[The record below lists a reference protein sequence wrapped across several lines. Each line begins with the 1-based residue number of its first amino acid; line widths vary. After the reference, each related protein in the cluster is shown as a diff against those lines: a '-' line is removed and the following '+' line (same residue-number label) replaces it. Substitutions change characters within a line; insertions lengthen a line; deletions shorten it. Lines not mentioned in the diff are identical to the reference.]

1 MPGMTRRHLI
11 RALGIGAGLT
21 VAAPLLAAC
30 GGAAS
35 PTAAPAAKPA
45 ESKPAAAEPTKPA
58 AAAGA
63 TTAPA
68 AGATTAPAPPATNP
82 AAAAAATTAPAKP
95 DAAKPDSKPV
105 GAAPAAGP
113 AVTAGKGSEQIV
125 VWSGQ
130 IVSEDQNV
138 PVGRWAS
145 WIRNTFVEKNP
156 KYTLKVED
164 HGWDQALR
172 TGLLTAIAGGTVP
185 EITTGEAFV
194 HEFAALGA
202 FQAIPD
208 LNEKTFAY
216 GPIAGSLYKG
226 QLYGVPIYTS
236 PFALET
242 NVRVA
247 KKAGLDPEKPPATW
261 DQLVEN
267 STKAFEAGK
276 SQGFIGFNLYGPA
289 PNRVYGTVLR
299 TIPWLN
305 QTGKPLGDDD
315 GTQAFFNANEH
326 VAAYEFSRKL
336 FKTADPGNTFSGDEG
351 KLYAYLWQDKGVY
364 QVSAIWNVANSK
376 DQKAESLFHPLPRK
390 DPNVSGN
397 VVLGNA
403 VFSPLAK
410 AKNRDGAIAFAKFM
424 AETETQLQ
432 LGKLYGARLPTTQ
445 EALKNPELDKLPAYQ
460 NLGTA
465 VRTFADILLKEE
477 VRPVPPYAKNPDKI
491 WIAWGD
497 MFGKILQGSDPVKPQ
512 LDQLQQDV
520 EKLLR

>member
-1 MPGMTRRHLI
+1 MAIRQVGRRGFL
-11 RALGIGAGLT
+11 RYASLGAGLT
-21 VAAPLLAAC
+21 VVAPILAAC

-35 PTAAPAAKPA
+35 PTAAPAKT

-58 AAAGA
+58 ASSAAPTTAPAAATKPAAAATGAPAAAA

-68 AGATTAPAPPATNP
+68 AGASTPAAGATAAPAP
-82 AAAAAATTAPAKP
+82 
-95 DAAKPDSKPV
+95 
-105 GAAPAAGP
+105 APAAQP
-113 AVTAGKGSEQIV
+113 AVTVGKGDSQIV

-130 IVSEDQNV
+130 IISTDKNT
-138 PVGRWAS
+138 PVGVWSS
-145 WIRNTFVEKNP
+145 WIRDTFVEKNP

-164 HGWDQALR
+164 HGWDQPLR

-185 EITTGEAFV
+185 EVTTGEAFV

-208 LNEKTFAY
+208 LSEKTFAY

-242 NVRVA
+242 NKRTA
-247 KKAGLDPEKPPATW
+247 AKAGLDPTKAPATW

-267 STKAFEAGK
+267 SNKAFEAGK
-276 SQGFIGFNLYGPA
+276 KEGFVGFNLYGPA
-289 PNRVYGTVLR
+289 PNRIYGTVLR
-299 TIPWLN
+299 TIPWIN

-315 GTQAFFNANEH
+315 GTKAFFNSPEH
-326 VAAYEFSRKL
+326 VAAYELSRKL

-351 KLYAYLWQDKGVY
+351 KLYAYLWQDKAVY
-364 QVSAIWNVANSK
+364 QVSAIWNAFNAVDNKS
-376 DQKAESLFHPLPRK
+376 ETIYHPLPRQK
-390 DPNVSGN
+390 SDVSGN

-424 AETETQLQ
+424 AEKETQQQ
-432 LGKLYGARLPTTQ
+432 LGKLYGARLPTVADVLKDP
-445 EALKNPELDKLPAYQ
+445 ELEKAPAYAKNPA
-460 NLGTA
+460 A
-465 VRTFADILLKEE
+465 VRVFADALLKEE

-497 MFGKILQGSDPVKPQ
+497 TFGKILQGSDAIKPM
-512 LDQLQQDV
+512 LDTLQQDA
-520 EKLLR
+520 ERLLR